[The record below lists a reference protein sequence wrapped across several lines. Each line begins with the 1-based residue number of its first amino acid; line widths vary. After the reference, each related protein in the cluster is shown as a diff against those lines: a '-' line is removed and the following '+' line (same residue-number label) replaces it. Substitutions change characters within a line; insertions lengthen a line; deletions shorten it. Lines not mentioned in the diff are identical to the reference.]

1 MKRLLQ
7 ISLLLNLGL
16 LIGVGWRSVAR
27 SPMPR
32 TLRTEVGTP
41 VPKPSSR
48 FFQRRAS
55 APPPA
60 SAWAAIESTDPQRLM
75 ANLRAIGCPE
85 QTIRDI
91 VTLRICR
98 AYRDRWVEREAE
110 QARSWHY
117 TRNPDW
123 REVRKRAHQQS
134 ALRNEMIHTLESLF
148 GEHWQTMSAAMLGW
162 PERWRDATDF
172 LDVEKRHQLRD
183 LDLRYNQA
191 KNDLDQKGWRGELD
205 TEGAAQLRD
214 LERQKQAELAAML
227 SPQELEE
234 YLYRRSPAADYVRR
248 NLPAAKSESEFRA
261 MVKLALEFELG
272 TLPGRP
278 ADLGLPPGD
287 SDLAHAEAERQSA
300 FEEQLK
306 AVLGE
311 ARIAEQ
317 QIAEEQRLVEERQ
330 RQKAEDE
337 QHALTQLA
345 EMAASVGIA
354 EADARRFFERLN
366 ELRPVL
372 EPKFNDMEKNLTGTD
387 EEKQKQME
395 IAIRAELETI
405 AVEIMGEQG
414 KALVEKMARPEK

>member
-1 MKRLLQ
+1 MNRLLP

-16 LIGVGWRSVAR
+16 LIAVGWRSYIQPA
-27 SPMPR
+27 MPR
-32 TLRTEVGTP
+32 TLRTEVG
-41 VPKPSSR
+41 VAVQKPAAR
-48 FFQRRAS
+48 FFQRRPSSSPA
-55 APPPA
+55 AP
-60 SAWAAIESTDPQRLM
+60 AWATIESNDPLQLL
-75 ANLRAIGCPE
+75 ANLRAVGCPE

-98 AYRDRWVEREAE
+98 AYRARWVERAAE
-110 QARSWHY
+110 QARSWDY
-117 TRNPDW
+117 LRNPDW
-123 REVRKRAHQQS
+123 REARGRVHQQL

-148 GEHWQTMSAAMLGW
+148 GENWQAMSAAILGW

-172 LDVEKRHQLRD
+172 LDVEKRRQLRD
-183 LDLRYNQA
+183 LDLRYEQA
-191 KNDLDQKGWRGELD
+191 KNDLDQEGWRGELD
-205 TEGAAQLRD
+205 LDGAARLRE
-214 LERQKQAELAAML
+214 LERQKQAELRTIL

-234 YLYRRSPAADYVRR
+234 YLYRNSRAADYVRR

-272 TLPGRP
+272 SLPAYP
-278 ADLGLPPGD
+278 SQLGLPPGD
-287 SDLAHAEAERQSA
+287 PDLARAEAERQSV

-306 AVLGE
+306 AILGE

-317 QIAEEQRLVEERQ
+317 QIAEEQRLTEERE
-330 RQKAEDE
+330 RQKATDE
-337 QHALTQLA
+337 RRALTQLA

-372 EPKFNDMEKNLTGTD
+372 EPRFNEMEKTLTGTD

-405 AVEIMGEQG
+405 AVEILGEQG
-414 KALVEKMARPEK
+414 KALVEKMARSDK